1 MAKKAKGKKGEEP
14 APGYFPD
21 MAPVRDAELQE
32 KSETFEA
39 ARKACGTARREMKDA
54 HDNMMALMRKKNV
67 VSFKSDNGLEW
78 WIEDTP
84 KIKSK
89 NPIKEKKRKKHDD
102 ASPAEG
108 NEINPGPTG
117 RSEVL
122 DGVKELA
129 EEGSEDPTK

>member
-1 MAKKAKGKKGEEP
+1 MAKKKAEKGKKGEEP

-21 MAPVRDAELQE
+21 MAPVRDAELQK
-32 KSETFEA
+32 KSEVFEA
-39 ARKACGTARREMKDA
+39 ARKACGTARGEMKDA

-89 NPIKEKKRKKHDD
+89 NPIKEKKRKKHLDD
-102 ASPAEG
+102 K
-108 NEINPGPTG
+108 NEINPTG
-117 RSEVL
+117 QSEVL
-122 DGVKELA
+122 DGVQELA
-129 EEGSEDPTK
+129 EEGKEDPTK